1 MIYLYSGTPGSGK
14 SLHTARDIRDALFR
28 KLPVVANFDIN
39 HSTRNYGK
47 NFIFRPNDQLTPEW
61 LTEYAT
67 SYWKGRKV
75 REDEILLVVDE
86 AQLVFNSRSWN
97 AKSRKDWIEFLSQHR
112 HYGYKIILIAQFD
125 RMIDRQIRCLVE
137 IETNHR
143 KLGNFGL
150 KGLILSLRV
159 GAVCAS

>member
-1 MIYLYSGTPGSGK
+1 MIMLYSGTPGSGK
-14 SLHTARDIRDALFR
+14 SLHTARDIRDALRLR
-28 KLPVVANFDIN
+28 KMPVIANFDIN
-39 HSTRNYGK
+39 HGTRNYGK
-47 NFIFRPNDQLTPEW
+47 LFTFRPNDLLTPEW

-97 AKSRKDWIEFLSQHR
+97 AKSRKDWIEFLSQPR

-125 RMIDRQIRCLVE
+125 RMI
-137 IETNHR
+137 
-143 KLGNFGL
+143 
-150 KGLILSLRV
+150 
-159 GAVCAS
+159 AVSYTHLTLPTT